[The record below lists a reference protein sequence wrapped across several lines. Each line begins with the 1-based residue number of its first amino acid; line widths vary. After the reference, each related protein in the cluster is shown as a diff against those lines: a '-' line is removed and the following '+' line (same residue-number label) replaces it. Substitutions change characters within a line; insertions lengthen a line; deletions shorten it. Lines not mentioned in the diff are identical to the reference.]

1 MRAGQLSYF
10 TPLLW
15 RCHETCTDKL
25 SVLFGNGKG
34 SFSQKVE
41 ISLSGSDPEGVAAGD
56 LNGDGKPDIATTSGL
71 DVLVLLNQG
80 DGTFG
85 PVAVFDAGGIPNG
98 VEIADLNADGK
109 MDLAVINS
117 STIGILLGNGNG
129 TFGDVTEYPAAI
141 NPRSL
146 DVADLNGDG
155 NVDLAV
161 ARDTGSVAV
170 LLRSPT
176 STPTR

>member
-1 MRAGQLSYF
+1 
-10 TPLLW
+10 
-15 RCHETCTDKL
+15 
-25 SVLFGNGKG
+25 
-34 SFSQKVE
+34 
-41 ISLSGSDPEGVAAGD
+41 
-56 LNGDGKPDIATTSGL
+56 
-71 DVLVLLNQG
+71 VLLNQG